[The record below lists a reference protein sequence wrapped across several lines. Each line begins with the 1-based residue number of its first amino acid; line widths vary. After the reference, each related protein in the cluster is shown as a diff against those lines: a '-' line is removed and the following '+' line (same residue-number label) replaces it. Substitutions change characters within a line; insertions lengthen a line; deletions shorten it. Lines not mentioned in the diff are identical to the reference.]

1 MSGTTP
7 TPPTGGSAADAA
19 TGSATGSTTDAG
31 ATAAAATAPGS
42 ATGSATDAAA
52 TAPASAAD
60 AIPPR
65 TFEPARRRLRRRLFG
80 VLVGSGFRAAP
91 GMMVAATVM
100 SLLGAA
106 ASVSYPI
113 GYRVLV
119 DAALRHDAAR
129 VVVGVSVVAVL
140 FSAGWLLQNLAI
152 AQSSPLTD
160 IVNVYH
166 AERIA
171 TLVNDIPGLQH
182 YEDPEVLREVEQL
195 RDGRRGLAAAPRQIT
210 GMVSNAIRIGTIA
223 VLLATVYL
231 PVLLVPIAAIAP
243 AMASRRA
250 SKIAKQNE
258 TDLADDRRLLG
269 DLFVITTSADTA
281 KELRTYGIADDLAA
295 RHHKLGD
302 AVRKSSVGAALRGA
316 AWEAAGWLFYAAFFI
331 AAIVVLVLR
340 ATHGQVSPGQIVMV
354 VSLLRRVQTQLST
367 ATDTA
372 GSLANSIRNAK
383 RMLWLQDYAQTQ
395 IPKGT
400 VEAPRSLSEGIR
412 LDHTAFAYPG
422 SDKQVLHDLLL
433 DLPAGSTVA
442 LVGENGAGKTTLVK
456 LLTGMYAPSRGRV
469 LIDGTDLADL
479 DLGSWRGRVTA
490 TFQDFVRFQTP
501 ARQAV
506 GLGDLPR
513 IDDEAALASAVERAQ
528 ASSVVDKLPEGLD
541 TQLGRYFPGGR
552 ELSGGQWQRVALAR
566 GQMREQPV
574 LTVLDEPTAALDAI
588 TEAAVFDR
596 HVRIAAERRE
606 QGAITLFVSHRFS
619 TVRAA
624 DLIVVLDGGRV
635 VETGSHEELMAADG
649 HYAQLYTLQARAY
662 LDEAEETKQPLT

>member
-1 MSGTTP
+1 MSDTTTP
-7 TPPTGGSAADAA
+7 VNDIP
-19 TGSATGSTTDAG
+19 
-31 ATAAAATAPGS
+31 
-42 ATGSATDAAA
+42 
-52 TAPASAAD
+52 TAPADSAD
-60 AIPPR
+60 PPPR
-65 TFEPARRRLRRRLFG
+65 TFEPSRRHLRRRLFG

-91 GMMVAATVM
+91 GMMTAATVM
-100 SLLGAA
+100 SLLGTA
-106 ASVSYPI
+106 ASVSSPV
-113 GYRVLV
+113 GYRLIV
-119 DAALRHDAAR
+119 DAALHHDATR
-129 VVVGVSVVAVL
+129 VAVGAAVVAVL
-140 FSAGWLLQNLAI
+140 FSGGWLLQNLAV
-152 AQSSPLTD
+152 AQGSPLTD
-160 IVNVYH
+160 TVNVYH

-171 TLVNDIPGLQH
+171 TLVNEIPGLEH
-182 YEDPEVLREVEQL
+182 YEDPAVLREIEQL

-210 GMVSNAIRIGTIA
+210 GMLSTAIRIGTIA

-231 PVLLVPIAAIAP
+231 PVLLVPMAAVAP
-243 AMASRRA
+243 ALASRRA

-281 KELRTYGIADDLAA
+281 KELRTYGITDDLAA
-295 RHHKLGD
+295 RHHELGD
-302 AVRKSSVGAALRGA
+302 AVRKSSVAAALRGA

-367 ATDTA
+367 ASDTA
-372 GSLANSIRNAK
+372 GSLAASIRNAK
-383 RMLWLQDYAQTQ
+383 RLLWLQDYARTQ
-395 IPKGT
+395 IPTGT
-400 VEAPRSLSEGIR
+400 IEAPQTLAEGIR

-469 LIDGTDLADL
+469 LIDGADLADL
-479 DLGSWRGRVTA
+479 DLPSWRRRITA

-513 IDDEAALASAVERAQ
+513 MDDEAALAAAVERAE
-528 ASSVVDKLPEGLD
+528 AATVVAQLPDGLD
-541 TQLGRYFPGGR
+541 TQLGRHFPGGR
-552 ELSGGQWQRVALAR
+552 ELSGGQWQRIALAR
-566 GQMREQPV
+566 GQMREQPL

-596 HVRIAAERRE
+596 HVRIAAERRR

-624 DLIVVLDGGRV
+624 DLIVVLDGGRI
-635 VETGSHEELMAADG
+635 VETGSHEELMAAGG

-662 LDEAEETKQPLT
+662 LDDAAAK

>member
-1 MSGTTP
+1 MSGTVPAAVSTP
-7 TPPTGGSAADAA
+7 SEPSDPKPEQEEAE
-19 TGSATGSTTDAG
+19 
-31 ATAAAATAPGS
+31 P
-42 ATGSATDAAA
+42 
-52 TAPASAAD
+52 APA
-60 AIPPR
+60 R

-91 GMMVAATVM
+91 GMMIAATLM
-100 SLLGAA
+100 SLLGTA
-106 ASVSYPI
+106 ASVSFPI
-113 GYRVLV
+113 GYRVIV
-119 DAALRHDAAR
+119 DAALRHDAGR
-129 VVVGVSVVAVL
+129 VVVGVCVVAVL
-140 FSAGWLLQNLAI
+140 FSAGWVLQNLAV

-160 IVNVYH
+160 TVNAYH
-166 AERIA
+166 GERIA
-171 TLVNDIPGLQH
+171 TLLNDIPGLEH

-210 GMVSNAIRIGTIA
+210 GMVSNAIRVGTVA
-223 VLLATVYL
+223 ALLATVYL
-231 PVLLVPIAAIAP
+231 PVLLVPLAAVAP
-243 AMASRRA
+243 ALASRRA
-250 SKIAKQNE
+250 SKIAKRNE
-258 TDLADDRRLLG
+258 TELADDRRLLG

-281 KELRTYGIADDLAA
+281 KELRTYGVTDEVAE
-295 RHHKLGD
+295 RHHRLGD

-354 VSLLRRVQTQLST
+354 VSLLRRVQTQLSS
-367 ATDTA
+367 ASDTA
-372 GSLANSIRNAK
+372 GSLATSIRNAK
-383 RMLWLQDYAQTQ
+383 RLLWLQDYAQTQ
-395 IPKGT
+395 IPTGT
-400 VEAPRSLSEGIR
+400 VEAPRTLAEGIR
-412 LDHTAFAYPG
+412 LEGTAFAYPG
-422 SDKQVLHDLLL
+422 SAKQVLHDLLL

-456 LLTGMYAPSRGRV
+456 LLTGMYAPSAGRV

-479 DLGSWRGRVTA
+479 DLASWRGRVTA

-513 IDDEAALASAVERAQ
+513 IDDGAALAAAVERAQ
-528 ASSVVDKLPEGLD
+528 AAPVVAQLPDGLD
-541 TQLGRYFPGGR
+541 TQLGRTFPGGR
-552 ELSGGQWQRVALAR
+552 ELSGGQWQRIALAR
-566 GQMREQPV
+566 GQMRKQPL
-574 LTVLDEPTAALDAI
+574 LTVLDEPTAALDAV

-624 DLIVVLDGGRV
+624 DLIVVLDGGHV
-635 VETGSHEELMAADG
+635 VETGSHDELMAADG
-649 HYAQLYTLQARAY
+649 HYAQLYSLQARGY
-662 LDEAEETKQPLT
+662 LDGM

>member
-1 MSGTTP
+1 MSGTNP
-7 TPPTGGSAADAA
+7 KP
-19 TGSATGSTTDAG
+19 
-31 ATAAAATAPGS
+31 
-42 ATGSATDAAA
+42 ATGSATDTSAA
-52 TAPASAAD
+52 TAAD
-60 AIPPR
+60 PPSR
-65 TFEPARRRLRRRLFG
+65 SFEPARRRLRRRLFG

-91 GMMVAATVM
+91 GMMTAATIM
-100 SLLGAA
+100 SLLGTA

-113 GYRVLV
+113 GYRVMV
-119 DAALRHDAAR
+119 DAALHHDATR

-140 FSAGWLLQNLAI
+140 FSVGWLLQNI
-152 AQSSPLTD
+152 AVAQGSPLTD
-160 IVNVYH
+160 IVNIYH
-166 AERIA
+166 AEHIA
-171 TLVNDIPGLQH
+171 ELVNDIPGLQH
-182 YEDPEVLREVEQL
+182 HEDPEVLREVEQL

-231 PVLLVPIAAIAP
+231 PVLLVPLAAAAP
-243 AMASRRA
+243 VLASRRA

-269 DLFVITTSADTA
+269 DLFVITTSAATA
-281 KELRTYGIADDLAA
+281 KELRTYGITEDLAA

-302 AVRKSSVGAALRGA
+302 AVRESSVGAALRGA
-316 AWEAAGWLFYAAFFI
+316 AWEAAGWMFYAAFFI
-331 AAIVVLVLR
+331 TSIVVLVLR

-354 VSLLRRVQTQLST
+354 VSLLRRVQSQLST
-367 ATDTA
+367 ASDTA

-395 IPKGT
+395 LPTGT
-400 VEAPRSLSEGIR
+400 LEAPQSLAEGIR
-412 LDHTAFAYPG
+412 LDHTTFAYPG
-422 SDKQVLHDLLL
+422 SDKRVLHDLLL
-433 DLPAGSTVA
+433 ELPAGSTVA

-456 LLTGMYAPSRGRV
+456 LLTGMYAPSDGRV

-479 DLGSWRGRVTA
+479 DLAAWRGRVTA

-501 ARQAV
+501 ARQAI

-513 IDDEAALASAVERAQ
+513 VDDEAALAAAVERAQ
-528 ASSVVDKLPEGLD
+528 ATTVVEKLPDGLD

-566 GQMREQPV
+566 GQMRERPV
-574 LTVLDEPTAALDAI
+574 LTVLDEPTAALDAV

-635 VETGSHEELMAADG
+635 IETGSHEELMAAEG

-662 LDEAEETKQPLT
+662 LDDAEDE

>member
-1 MSGTTP
+1 MSGTAPDTAP
-7 TPPTGGSAADAA
+7 SAAPDAAPDEAPNAAPDAA
-19 TGSATGSTTDAG
+19 TDEK
-31 ATAAAATAPGS
+31 
-42 ATGSATDAAA
+42 
-52 TAPASAAD
+52 
-60 AIPPR
+60 PPR
-65 TFEPARRRLRRRLFG
+65 SFEPARRRQRRRLFG

-91 GMMVAATVM
+91 GMMTAATLM
-100 SLLGAA
+100 SLLGTA

-113 GYRVLV
+113 GYRILV

-129 VVVGVSVVAVL
+129 VVVGVVVVAVL
-140 FSAGWLLQNLAI
+140 FGAGWLLQNLAV
-152 AQSSPLTD
+152 AQGSPLTD
-160 IVNVYH
+160 VVNVYH

-171 TLVNDIPGLQH
+171 GMVNDIPGLEH

-231 PVLLVPIAAIAP
+231 PVLLVPISAVAP
-243 AMASRRA
+243 ALASRRA
-250 SKIAKQNE
+250 SKIAKKNE

-281 KELRTYGIADDLAA
+281 KELRTYGITDDLAT
-295 RHHKLGD
+295 RHHQLGD
-302 AVRKSSVGAALRGA
+302 AVRKSAVGAALRGA

-340 ATHGQVSPGQIVMV
+340 ATHGQVSPGEIVMV
-354 VSLLRRVQTQLST
+354 VSLLRRVQSQLST
-367 ATDTA
+367 ASDTA
-372 GSLANSIRNAK
+372 GSLATSIRNAK
-383 RMLWLQDYAQTQ
+383 RMLWLQDYAKTQ
-395 IPKGT
+395 IPTGT
-400 VEAPRSLSEGIR
+400 LEAPQTLAEGIG
-412 LDHTAFAYPG
+412 LDHTAFAYPN

-456 LLTGMYAPSRGRV
+456 LLTGMYAPSGGRI
-469 LIDGTDLADL
+469 LIDGTDLAEL
-479 DLGSWRGRVTA
+479 DLASWRGRLTA
-490 TFQDFVRFQTP
+490 TFQDFVRYQTP

-506 GLGDLPR
+506 GVGDLPR
-513 IDDEAALASAVERAQ
+513 MDDDAALASALERAEAGTVLAQ
-528 ASSVVDKLPEGLD
+528 LPDGLD

-566 GQMREQPV
+566 GQMREQPL

-662 LDEAEETKQPLT
+662 LDDAEPSK

>member
-1 MSGTTP
+1 
-7 TPPTGGSAADAA
+7 
-19 TGSATGSTTDAG
+19 
-31 ATAAAATAPGS
+31 
-42 ATGSATDAAA
+42 
-52 TAPASAAD
+52 
-60 AIPPR
+60 
-65 TFEPARRRLRRRLFG
+65 
-80 VLVGSGFRAAP
+80 
-91 GMMVAATVM
+91 MMVAATVM
-100 SLLGAA
+100 SLLGTA
-106 ASVSYPI
+106 ASVSYPV
-113 GYRVLV
+113 GYRIMV
-119 DAALRHDAAR
+119 DAALRHDAGR
-129 VVVGVSVVAVL
+129 VVVGVCIVAVL
-140 FSAGWLLQNLAI
+140 FSAGWLLQNLAV

-160 IVNVYH
+160 TVNVYH
-166 AERIA
+166 GERIA
-171 TLVNDIPGLQH
+171 MLVNDIPGLHH

-231 PVLLVPIAAIAP
+231 PVLLVPLAAVAP
-243 AMASRRA
+243 AMANRRA
-250 SKIAKQNE
+250 SKIAKKNE
-258 TDLADDRRLLG
+258 TELADDRRLLG

-281 KELRTYGIADDLAA
+281 KELRTYGVTEDLAV
-295 RHHKLGD
+295 RHHQLGD
-302 AVRKSSVGAALRGA
+302 AVRKSAVGAALRGA

-354 VSLLRRVQTQLST
+354 VSLLRRVQTQLSS
-367 ATDTA
+367 ASDTA

-395 IPKGT
+395 IPTGT
-400 VEAPRSLSEGIR
+400 LEAPRTLTEGIR
-412 LDHTAFAYPG
+412 LDHTAFAYPN
-422 SDKQVLHDLLL
+422 STKQVLHDLLL

-456 LLTGMYAPSRGRV
+456 LLTGMYAPSDGRV

-479 DLGSWRGRVTA
+479 DLTSWRGRVTA

-501 ARQAV
+501 AAQAV

-513 IDDEAALASAVERAQ
+513 IDDEAALAAAVERAE
-528 ASSVVDKLPEGLD
+528 ATPVVAKLPDGLN

-552 ELSGGQWQRVALAR
+552 ELSGGQWQRIALAR
-566 GQMREQPV
+566 GQMREQPL
-574 LTVLDEPTAALDAI
+574 LTVLDEPTAALDAV

-624 DLIVVLDGGRV
+624 DLIVVLEGGRV
-635 VETGSHEELMAADG
+635 VETGSHEDLMAADG

-662 LDEAEETKQPLT
+662 LDEADGTK